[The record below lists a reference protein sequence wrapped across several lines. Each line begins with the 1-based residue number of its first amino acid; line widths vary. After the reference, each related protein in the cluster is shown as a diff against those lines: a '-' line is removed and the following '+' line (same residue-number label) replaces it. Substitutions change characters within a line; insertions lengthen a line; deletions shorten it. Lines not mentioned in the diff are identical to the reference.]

1 MEEIQMNLETRIE
14 EVRARL
20 SRTER
25 TLEGKII
32 ASRLY
37 DETIADLE
45 ALLSQNT
52 IRRAELSIRLGVTLL
67 ELTNLEED
75 IFQIRLRQ
83 VDQRR
88 KAQEIEPEVL
98 ESVQFQAVSI
108 QPERGGTLPI
118 PAAPSEFTDSRTWIR
133 IISMTGFKIELNS
146 LSQALEVLKIVL
158 QAHRKEFKP

>member
-1 MEEIQMNLETRIE
+1 MNLETKIE

-37 DETIADLE
+37 DETIADIE
-45 ALLSQNT
+45 TLLSQNT

-75 IFQIRLRQ
+75 IFQLRLRQ
-83 VDQRR
+83 EDQRH
-88 KAQEIEPEVL
+88 KAQAEIEPEVL

-108 QPERGGTLPI
+108 QPERGGALPM
-118 PAAPSEFTDSRTWIR
+118 PAMPSEFTDSRTWIR